1 MSGATKAIVE
11 PLLRWYDE
19 GHRDLPWR
27 KNASPYRVWV
37 SEIMLQQTRVEAV
50 RGYFER
56 WMQAF
61 PDVRS
66 LAEAEEAQVLKLWE
80 GLGYYSRAR
89 NLQKAA
95 QEIVKL
101 GGFPDTYE
109 SLLALPGIGD
119 YTASAIAAAA
129 FGRPE
134 PAVDGNVLRVLS
146 RVLESHEDIL
156 KQSVKKHFEELLRET
171 MPKERTSAFTQGM
184 IEIGAIVCVPNG
196 KPKCEECPLESLC
209 LAERHGLLDS
219 IPYKAPKKPRKIE
232 EKTVLLIC
240 SSKKAAIRKRPDQGL
255 LASLYEF
262 PNTDH
267 YLTADEVREYLEK
280 EQGVTVESV
289 EPLGNAKHIFSHVE
303 WHMNGYLV
311 QTDQIPGQYLAVER
325 QELQNRYAIPNA
337 FQAYYQKLM
346 EVLA

>member
-1 MSGATKAIVE
+1 MS
-11 PLLRWYDE
+11 
-19 GHRDLPWR
+19 
-27 KNASPYRVWV
+27 
-37 SEIMLQQTRVEAV
+37 
-50 RGYFER
+50 
-56 WMQAF
+56 
-61 PDVRS
+61 
-66 LAEAEEAQVLKLWE
+66 
-80 GLGYYSRAR
+80 
-89 NLQKAA
+89 
-95 QEIVKL
+95 
-101 GGFPDTYE
+101 
-109 SLLALPGIGD
+109 
-119 YTASAIAAAA
+119 
-129 FGRPE
+129 
-134 PAVDGNVLRVLS
+134 
-146 RVLESHEDIL
+146 
-156 KQSVKKHFEELLRET
+156 
-171 MPKERTSAFTQGM
+171 
-184 IEIGAIVCVPNG
+184 EIGAIVCVPNG

-209 LAERHGLLDS
+209 LAKRHGLLDS

-232 EKTVLLIC
+232 EKTILLIC
-240 SSKKAAIRKRPDQGL
+240 SSQKTAIRKRPDQGL

-280 EQGVTVESV
+280 EQGIIVESV

>member
-1 MSGATKAIVE
+1 M
-11 PLLRWYDE
+11 
-19 GHRDLPWR
+19 
-27 KNASPYRVWV
+27 
-37 SEIMLQQTRVEAV
+37 
-50 RGYFER
+50 
-56 WMQAF
+56 
-61 PDVRS
+61 
-66 LAEAEEAQVLKLWE
+66 
-80 GLGYYSRAR
+80 
-89 NLQKAA
+89 
-95 QEIVKL
+95 
-101 GGFPDTYE
+101 
-109 SLLALPGIGD
+109 
-119 YTASAIAAAA
+119 
-129 FGRPE
+129 
-134 PAVDGNVLRVLS
+134 LRVLS

-209 LAERHGLLDS
+209 LAKRHGLLDS

-267 YLTADEVREYLEK
+267 YLTAADLREYLEK